1 MTATESAIK
10 ALDLNAI
17 KAVIK
22 EDLKLTNNYIEN
34 YIQSDILVS
43 HTIIKRLI
51 GAAGKR
57 IRPTITLL
65 MARLLGY
72 QGSQHSLLAAIVE
85 ILHTATLLHDDV
97 VDNSTLRRGIQAAQ
111 MISNNPTAILSGDF
125 LYSRCFQMMI
135 ELDSMPILS
144 VLADASNQI
153 TQGELQQLTTAGK
166 RVDRETYMSIIT
178 AKTAELF
185 MAACECA
192 AILAGQDDTG
202 QAAART
208 FGRHFGLA
216 YQLIDDCLDYTNHAL
231 GKNSGD
237 DLADGKVTMPIL
249 LALGEANRQ
258 ESKLIM
264 SAIQHK
270 DRSQFKAIQALLQ
283 QYHCIEQTKAIA
295 QSHQQQ
301 AMAALAPW
309 EDSPDHAPMASLL
322 NFVITRSH

>member
-1 MTATESAIK
+1 MTATKEAIK
-10 ALDLNAI
+10 ALDLKAI
-17 KAVIK
+17 KAAIK
-22 EDLKLTNNYIEN
+22 DDLNLTNKYIEN

-51 GAAGKR
+51 DAAGKR

-135 ELDSMPILS
+135 KLNSMPILS

-153 TQGELQQLTTAGK
+153 TQGELKQLTHAGK
-166 RVDRETYMSIIT
+166 RVDTPTYMAIIT
-178 AKTAELF
+178 SKTAELF

-192 AILAGQDDTG
+192 AILAGLDSES
-202 QAAART
+202 QAAARD
-208 FGRHFGLA
+208 FGMHFGLA

-231 GKNSGD
+231 GKNNGD

-249 LALGEANRQ
+249 LALDQANRRECQ
-258 ESKLIM
+258 SIM
-264 SAIQHK
+264 SAIESK
-270 DRSQFKAIQALLQ
+270 DRSQFKAIQALLK
-283 QYHCIEQTKAIA
+283 QYDCIEKTKAIA

-301 AMAALAPW
+301 ALAALTPWKTSADYAPL
-309 EDSPDHAPMASLL
+309 ASLL
-322 NFVITRSH
+322 HFVIERAH